1 VAAMTMLWMTGVID
15 EILAAQDE
23 NNYKLKNLSRA
34 LLLNHA

>member
-1 VAAMTMLWMTGVID
+1 MLWMTGVID
-15 EILAAQDE
+15 EILAAQDK